1 MTTHQNPY
9 NVGLDKTPA
18 NYAALTP
25 LDFIAWSAR
34 VCPNRVAVIHG
45 ERRFTWAETYARSRR
60 LASVLVDMGISSGD
74 TVATLLSNT
83 PEMYEAHFGIPM
95 TGGVINALNT
105 RLDARAIAFM
115 LGHGEAKVLLV
126 DREFSSVAADAL
138 ALMELPPT
146 IIGVDDPVYDGDG
159 TLLGI
164 EYEALLSRGDP
175 NYDWQPPS
183 DEWNAIALGYTSGT
197 TRDPKG
203 VVTHHRGAHLNAI
216 GNALAWNMGRY
227 PIYLWTLPMFHCN
240 GWCFPWT
247 IAAQSGTNVCLRK
260 VEPAAMFRLMKE
272 HHVTHYCGAPIVHN
286 TLVSA
291 PAELRAGL
299 THQMHAMVAGASPPA
314 TMIEGL
320 ERMNIELTHTY
331 GLTEVYGPSA
341 ACTKQE
347 EWNELHP
354 DEIAMLNGRQGV
366 PYVLQGD
373 ATVLDPE
380 RMERVPHDGETMGEI
395 MFRGN
400 IVMKGYLKNPT
411 ATQKAFAGGWFHSG
425 DLAVMHADGY
435 MKIKDRAKDLIISGG
450 ENISSLEVEEVLFR
464 HPSVFAAL
472 VVAQPDEK
480 WGETPVA
487 FVELRPNMTATE
499 DEIIAHCYNA
509 LAHFKAPK
517 NVVFG
522 PLPRTSTGKVQKFI
536 LREKAKSAEAIV

>member
-197 TRDPKG
+197 TGDPKG

-240 GWCFPWT
+240 GWCFTWAVTAVGGGTSVYARSTMP
-247 IAAQSGTNVCLRK
+247 ASGT
-260 VEPAAMFRLMKE
+260 
-272 HHVTHYCGAPIVHN
+272 
-286 TLVSA
+286 S
-291 PAELRAGL
+291 
-299 THQMHAMVAGASPPA
+299 
-314 TMIEGL
+314 
-320 ERMNIELTHTY
+320 
-331 GLTEVYGPSA
+331 
-341 ACTKQE
+341 
-347 EWNELHP
+347 W
-354 DEIAMLNGRQGV
+354 
-366 PYVLQGD
+366 
-373 ATVLDPE
+373 
-380 RMERVPHDGETMGEI
+380 
-395 MFRGN
+395 
-400 IVMKGYLKNPT
+400 T
-411 ATQKAFAGGWFHSG
+411 A
-425 DLAVMHADGY
+425 
-435 MKIKDRAKDLIISGG
+435 R
-450 ENISSLEVEEVLFR
+450 R
-464 HPSVFAAL
+464 
-472 VVAQPDEK
+472 
-480 WGETPVA
+480 
-487 FVELRPNMTATE
+487 
-499 DEIIAHCYNA
+499 
-509 LAHFKAPK
+509 
-517 NVVFG
+517 
-522 PLPRTSTGKVQKFI
+522 
-536 LREKAKSAEAIV
+536 